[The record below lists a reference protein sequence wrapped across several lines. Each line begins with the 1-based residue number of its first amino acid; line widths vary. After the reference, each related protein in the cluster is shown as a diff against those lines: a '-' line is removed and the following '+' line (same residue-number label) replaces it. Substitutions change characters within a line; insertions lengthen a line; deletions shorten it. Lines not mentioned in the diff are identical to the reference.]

1 MKKIG
6 ILGST
11 GSIGTQTLEV
21 IDKNSGKYQVDFLS
35 AKTNAKLLCEQA
47 KKYNVKTICIL
58 DESHF
63 DFCKRKLPESEI
75 LFGRKG
81 LLSLASNNQIDL
93 MVNALVGSSGMQPTV
108 NAINSGVDVALSNKE
123 SMVMAGSYIND
134 LCDKNNV
141 EIFPMDS
148 EHSAIWQCLRG
159 ESMDQINKIIL
170 TGSGGPFRTKPIKDF
185 DNIQLEDALKHPNWD
200 MGKKITIDSATMMN
214 KGLEVIEAYWLFKV
228 PIEKIEII
236 VHPQSIVHSLV
247 EFIDGSIKAQLGL
260 PDMKIPIQYAL
271 SYPNHENIKWE
282 ALDLSKIKLLTFES
296 PDLKKFPCIKLAY
309 DAIKKGGS
317 HPVALNV
324 ANDIVVE
331 SFLNRDISFN
341 QIPKFIKTAIEH
353 HSYINS
359 PDLNDINNIQ
369 TEIDDILKLIIK
381 KGSK

>member
-21 IDKNSGKYQVDFLS
+21 IDKNPVKYKVDYLS
-35 AKTNAKLLCEQA
+35 AKSNAKLLCKQA
-47 KKYNVKTICIL
+47 KKYNVQTICIL
-58 DESHF
+58 DDSHLEY
-63 DFCKRKLPESEI
+63 CKRKLPKTKI
-75 LFGRKG
+75 LAGREG
-81 LLSLASNNQIDL
+81 LLSLSSNNQIDL

-108 NAINSGVDVALSNKE
+108 NAINSRVNIALSNKE

-148 EHSAIWQCLRG
+148 EHSAIWQCIRG
-159 ESMDQINKIIL
+159 ESKEEINKIIL

-185 DNIQLEDALKHPNWD
+185 VNIQLEDALKHPNWD

-247 EFIDGSIKAQLGL
+247 EFVDGSIKAQLGL

-271 SYPNHENIKWE
+271 SYPKHDNVKWE
-282 ALDLSKIKLLTFES
+282 SLDLQKIKMLTFES

-309 DAIKKGGS
+309 DTIKRGGS
-317 HPVALNV
+317 SPVALNV
-324 ANDIVVE
+324 ANDIVVDA
-331 SFLNRDISFN
+331 FLNRDISFN
-341 QIPKFIKTAIEH
+341 QIPKFIETAIEH
-353 HSYINS
+353 HSYISS

-369 TEIDDILKLIIK
+369 IEIEDILKLIIK
-381 KGSK
+381 KGK